1 MTDSPRFSIIGVTD
15 NFLKAYQK
23 EESDVL
29 KKGFF
34 EIFGNSDSDE
44 PTNKI
49 TDLLALFS
57 ATIENRINGKLEGLY
72 LKLKKEDGV
81 PCEGTYT
88 DVEITPV
95 LNESD
100 LPASIIVSFKETE
113 NKAVSSNWDSENN
126 LNYRNIVENSLNAF
140 FLTKPDGTILVANKA
155 ACDLFGYS
163 VEELRQIGPQGIID
177 HSQARVHEKIRER
190 QETGKVRAELVG
202 IKKSGEKFP
211 LEVYSVIF
219 SDVNGEE
226 RSSNSIIEI
235 TDRKNAENAILK
247 SEYYLHEAQKM
258 AKMGSWNFDFKEDK
272 LIWTEGLY
280 DVFGANKETFLETH
294 GSFINLVIK
303 EDRAFVVETSRQS
316 QLTGAPFNIEY
327 RITTADGESRIIE
340 EFGYSEKNDQG
351 AIVRL
356 FGTAQDITSRKRVEQ
371 ALTLSERK
379 YKTLFEDNPL
389 PMIIWD
395 FETLNIID
403 CNEETLI
410 KYGYT
415 RDEFLQLSI
424 RDIRPKEDILLI
436 NTATA
441 NETAYGRIHKQV
453 WRHLKKNGELMQME
467 ITGHLI
473 DYNGKKASLVL
484 LNDLTE
490 KKNLEVLLSKSNR
503 LAAIG
508 SWEIDVINGSVYW
521 SDITKEI
528 REVDPDFVP
537 DLSTGI
543 SHFKEGE
550 SRETIS
556 KRLKDCIENGTS
568 WDEELQIFTH
578 RGNLKWIRT
587 IGEAER
593 INGTCNRVYGSFQD
607 IDARKKAEI
616 KLAESENRF
625 RTILEAEPECVKLL
639 GHDGTL
645 LMINRAGLAM
655 IEADE
660 EEQVISKSV
669 LGIVLPEY
677 RAAFSELTKNV
688 FKGESGKLVYEIKGL
703 KGTHRWLETHAVPL
717 KNEQGNIISLLGVT
731 RDITQRKQY
740 EETLEQLNET
750 LKQHAQQLAFSNKEL
765 EQFAYVAS
773 HDLQEPLRMV
783 TSFLALLEN
792 KYSTAIDEKGK
803 AYIHFAVDGAKRMRQ
818 IILDLLEFSR
828 IGRLENKIEQ
838 VNINELVSDVLLLL
852 TNQIEESNA
861 KIEVENLPVI
871 NTHKTPLSQVF
882 QNLISNA
889 LKYRHTE
896 KAPVIKISC
905 TEMPGDWL
913 FSIRDN
919 GIGINEQFF
928 EKIFIIFQRLHNKD
942 KCTGT
947 GMGLAIAK
955 KIINH
960 LDGKI
965 WVESEEGKGTVFY
978 FTLPR

>member
-81 PCEGTYT
+81 PGEGTYT

-190 QETGKVRAELVG
+190 KETGKVRAELVG

-235 TDRKNAENAILK
+235 TDRKNAENAVLK

-537 DLSTGI
+537 ELSTGI

-556 KRLKDCIENGTS
+556 KRLKDCIENGTP

-578 RGNLKWIRT
+578 KGNLKWIRT
-587 IGEAER
+587 IGEAEL
-593 INGTCNRVYGSFQD
+593 INSTCIRVCGSFQD
-607 IDARKKAEI
+607 ITERKQAEQQIQSEKFLSDAIINSLPGIFYMSDRDGRLLRWNHNLEFISEYSAEEI
-616 KLAESENRF
+616 KKMNPLDF
-625 RTILEAEPECVKLL
+625 V
-639 GHDGTL
+639 
-645 LMINRAGLAM
+645 
-655 IEADE
+655 DE
-660 EEQVISKSV
+660 EERELMRSAINSVFLLDSADATCNLYTKSKNKIPYYFTGHKIKIGEKDFLVGVGIDISERARAEKELMDYTQEIKKLTAYLDRVREEERSRIAREIHDE
-669 LGIVLPEY
+669 LGQQLTGLKMDASWVAKRILPEEKLHSKLIDMIGLIDQTIKTVRRISTDLRPGILDDLGLIAALEWQCGEFQKKSEIKCVFHSNIDDLAIERNMATGIFRIY
-677 RAAFSELTKNV
+677 QESLTNVLRHAEATRIESCVKQSETGITLIVKDNGQGFDQTEIKKKGTLGLIGMRERASILNGKLHIES
-688 FKGESGKLVYEIKGL
+688 ESGK
-703 KGTHRWLETHAVPL
+703 GTSV
-717 KNEQGNIISLLGVT
+717 
-731 RDITQRKQY
+731 
-740 EETLEQLNET
+740 
-750 LKQHAQQLAFSNKEL
+750 
-765 EQFAYVAS
+765 
-773 HDLQEPLRMV
+773 M
-783 TSFLALLEN
+783 
-792 KYSTAIDEKGK
+792 
-803 AYIHFAVDGAKRMRQ
+803 
-818 IILDLLEFSR
+818 
-828 IGRLENKIEQ
+828 
-838 VNINELVSDVLLLL
+838 
-852 TNQIEESNA
+852 
-861 KIEVENLPVI
+861 
-871 NTHKTPLSQVF
+871 LS
-882 QNLISNA
+882 
-889 LKYRHTE
+889 
-896 KAPVIKISC
+896 
-905 TEMPGDWL
+905 
-913 FSIRDN
+913 
-919 GIGINEQFF
+919 
-928 EKIFIIFQRLHNKD
+928 
-942 KCTGT
+942 
-947 GMGLAIAK
+947 IAWD
-955 KIINH
+955 KIIE
-960 LDGKI
+960 K
-965 WVESEEGKGTVFY
+965 K
-978 FTLPR
+978 